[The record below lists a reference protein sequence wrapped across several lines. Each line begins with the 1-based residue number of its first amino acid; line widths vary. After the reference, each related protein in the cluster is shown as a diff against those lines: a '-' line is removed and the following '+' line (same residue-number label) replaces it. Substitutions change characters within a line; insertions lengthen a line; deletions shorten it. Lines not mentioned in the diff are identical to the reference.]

1 MIVIMI
7 PNIININ
14 DQKEL
19 RFHLNVIT
27 NMPTKVKL
35 INGMIHGK
43 DQDNLIKSLLKIIL
57 KEKNQVIT
65 VHLTQ
70 IQSHVVDQLQDH
82 HTQVKVQIVIAPVQN
97 HIRLVLILDLLIVI
111 KKIKQILINQMIAK
125 KLIK

>member
-1 MIVIMI
+1 MI

-19 RFHLNVIT
+19 LFHLNVIT

-43 DQDNLIKSLLKIIL
+43 DQDNLIKSLLKIIIL

-125 KLIK
+125 IKIK

>member
-1 MIVIMI
+1 
-7 PNIININ
+7 
-14 DQKEL
+14 
-19 RFHLNVIT
+19 
-27 NMPTKVKL
+27 MPTKVKL